1 MQVGDLIQCV
11 DNMECGGPVSTG
23 LICKIEHVIMEN
35 PYDPCKGEEEV
46 RYWAVWDDG
55 QYAWVTEENEP
66 EVISE
71 GG

>member
-1 MQVGDLIQCV
+1 
-11 DNMECGGPVSTG
+11 MECGGPVSTG
-23 LICKIEHVIMEN
+23 LICKIEHVIVEEHFE
-35 PYDPCKGEEEV
+35 DAAAIEEV

-71 GG
+71 SG

>member
-23 LICKIEHVIMEN
+23 LICKIEHVIMEERFE
-35 PYDPCKGEEEV
+35 DVAAIEEV

-66 EVISE
+66 EIISE